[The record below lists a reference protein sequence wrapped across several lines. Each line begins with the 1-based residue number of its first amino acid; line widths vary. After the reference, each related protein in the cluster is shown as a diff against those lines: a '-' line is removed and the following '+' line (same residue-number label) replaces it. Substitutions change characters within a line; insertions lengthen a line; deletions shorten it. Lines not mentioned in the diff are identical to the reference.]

1 MDDLRYFDRSM
12 TNREAL
18 LEAALTMK
26 YFIDNL
32 QDRIFEITMTGEM
45 KEWSEGVPTNE
56 EHQIDMEVFEAGS
69 DKNVAGLLKLL
80 KAVDKENDWFLKVNG
95 IDEEEVTG
103 YEDFKFNS
111 LWEDY
116 DPSGEQT
123 NKDI

>member
-1 MDDLRYFDRSM
+1 MGDLRYFGRNM
-12 TNREAL
+12 TYREAL

-32 QDRIFEITMTGEM
+32 HDRIFEITMTGEM

-56 EHQIDMEVFEAGS
+56 EHQIDMEVFQACS
-69 DKNVAGLLKLL
+69 DKNIASLLKLL
-80 KAVDKENDWFLKVNG
+80 IAVDKENDWFLKVNE

-116 DPSGEQT
+116 DPSVE
-123 NKDI
+123 